1 MNRVRFVALLLMA
14 CGGCATRSTTVEQR
28 MFLPEGAASY
38 AMQDHQAFVFPV
50 PHANPPPEF
59 PPDYPL
65 RELPPTT
72 VCISFVVDEL
82 GAVGRPEPQ
91 SGAGCVAAAE
101 AAPLYA
107 ATVAG
112 VRQWRFDPAMFCSYP
127 DAATRDRDWNGRGCS
142 GATAETRVVPVS
154 LSYAFTFEVK
164 DGKTRIGAAKLERK

>member
-1 MNRVRFVALLLMA
+1 MIRLCMIALLLTA
-14 CGGCATRSTTVEQR
+14 CSGCATRTTTVGQR

-50 PHANPPPEF
+50 PHANPPPDF

-65 RELPPTT
+65 RRELPPTT
-72 VCISFVVDEL
+72 VCISLVVDEA

-91 SGAGCVAAAE
+91 PGTGCAMAEE

-107 ATVAG
+107 AVLAR

-142 GATAETRVVPVS
+142 GAVTEARVVPVS
-154 LSYAFTFEVK
+154 LSYAFTFEVRN
-164 DGKTRIGAAKLERK
+164 GERKVASAPH